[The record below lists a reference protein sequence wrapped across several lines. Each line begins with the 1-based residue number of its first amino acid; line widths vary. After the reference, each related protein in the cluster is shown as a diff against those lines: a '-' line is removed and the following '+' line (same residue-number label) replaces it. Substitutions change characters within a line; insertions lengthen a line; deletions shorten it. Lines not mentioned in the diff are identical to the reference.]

1 MVFNIILLIYF
12 NTIRIVLSFMFK
24 FKFMKQLI
32 ICLYIV
38 LNVLFSRTVYHIP
51 IEGTIDLGLPPY
63 IERSIK
69 EAEDNNALSIIFEV
83 NTFGG
88 RVDAATQI
96 KDAILDSKVPTVAF
110 INKRAI
116 SAGALI
122 SLSCEKI
129 YMTGGGT
136 IGATTAVD
144 MSGNKASEK
153 VISYMREEMA
163 STAEKRGRNKYI
175 ARGMVDEELE
185 FPNKIKKEYITTDN
199 EVDTLKTIIYYLVID
214 NDTVYVDDIEGRKQ
228 GNLITLTTEQA
239 LKYKIA
245 DKSADTFESVL
256 DSLGLSNVNVLK
268 KSENWSEAF
277 VRFLTNPVV
286 ASLLTTFGFLGIL
299 FELQSPGWGIPGS
312 VGLICLI
319 LSLSASYIAELAT
332 MNDLLVVLIGLLL
345 ILLEA
350 FFIPGFGIPGIA
362 GIAFILWGLYLLLLP
377 DVPVGGEVLSQAS
390 NGLIIGIIGGIIG
403 LFFLFRAMTRTKF
416 WRDLTSPDIQKKED
430 GYVASFG
437 WEKLVGEEAIT
448 ETDLHPS
455 GWIVV
460 NNERIFAVSEG
471 NFIEKNVKVIILSV
485 DGNRVVVRKN

>member
-1 MVFNIILLIYF
+1 M
-12 NTIRIVLSFMFK
+12 SK
-24 FKFMKQLI
+24 FKLMKQLI
-32 ICLYIV
+32 IYFYITSAF
-38 LNVLFSRTVYHIP
+38 LLSNTVYHIP

-69 EAEDNNALSIIFEV
+69 EAETNNAVSIIFTV

-129 YMTGGGT
+129 YMTGGAT

-163 STAEKRGRNKYI
+163 ATAEKRGRNKNI

-185 FPNKIKKEYITTDN
+185 FPSKVKNEYVTSDDEI
-199 EVDTLKTIIYYLVID
+199 DTVKTIIYYLIMD

-245 DKSADTFESVL
+245 DKSADTFNSVL
-256 DSLGLSNVNVLK
+256 DSLGFSNANVQTT
-268 KSENWSEAF
+268 SENWSENF

-319 LSLSASYIAELAT
+319 LSLGASYIAELAT
-332 MNDLLVVLIGLLL
+332 MNDFIIILIGMLC
-345 ILLEA
+345 IILEA
-350 FFIPGFGIPGIA
+350 LVIPGFGIPGIA
-362 GIAFILWGLYLLLLP
+362 GIVFILWGLYLLLLP
-377 DVPVGGEVLSQAS
+377 DIPVGEEVLSQAS
-390 NGLIIGIIGGIIG
+390 NGLVIGIIGGLIG
-403 LFFLFRAMTRTKF
+403 LVLFFKAMTKTKF
-416 WRDLTSPDIQKKED
+416 WNDLISPGVQSNDD
-430 GYVASFG
+430 GYVSSFG
-437 WEKLVGEEAIT
+437 LAQ
-448 ETDLHPS
+448 
-455 GWIVV
+455 
-460 NNERIFAVSEG
+460 
-471 NFIEKNVKVIILSV
+471 
-485 DGNRVVVRKN
+485 

>member
-1 MVFNIILLIYF
+1 MNIIRQVASSIVKFKYMKRIIIYF
-12 NTIRIVLSFMFK
+12 CIASGISLAN
-24 FKFMKQLI
+24 
-32 ICLYIV
+32 
-38 LNVLFSRTVYHIP
+38 TVYLIP
-51 IEGTIDLGLPPY
+51 IEGTIDLGLPPF
-63 IERSIK
+63 IERSIA
-69 EAEDNNALSIIFEV
+69 EAEENNAKAIIFEV

-122 SLSCEKI
+122 SLSCEKVF
-129 YMTGGGT
+129 MAGGAT

-144 MSGNKASEK
+144 MQGNKASEK

-163 STAEKRGRNKYI
+163 ATAEKRGRDKYI

-185 FPNKIKKEYITTDN
+185 FPNKVMKEFINDGEVIDTIKTK
-199 EVDTLKTIIYYLVID
+199 VYYLVID
-214 NDTVYVDDIEGRKQ
+214 GDTVRVDDIEGRKQ
-228 GNLITLTTEQA
+228 GNLITLTTEQS

-245 DKSADTFESVL
+245 DASIENFEAVL
-256 DSLGLSNVNVLK
+256 DTLGFSNLVVNK
-268 KSENWSEAF
+268 TTENWSENF

-332 MNDLLVVLIGLLL
+332 MSDLLVVLMGMLFLM
-345 ILLEA
+345 LEA
-350 FFIPGFGIPGIA
+350 FVFPGFGLAGVA
-362 GIAFILWGLYLLLLP
+362 GIVFILWGLYLLLLP
-377 DVPVGGEVLSQAS
+377 DVPVGEEVLSQAS
-390 NGLIIGIIGGIIG
+390 NGLIIGIIGGLVG
-403 LFFLFRAMTRTKF
+403 LVLLFRAMTKTKF
-416 WRDLTSPDIQKKED
+416 WRNLTSPDIQKKED

-437 WEKLVGEEAIT
+437 WEKYVGEEALT

-455 GWIVV
+455 GWINVGK
-460 NNERIFAVSEG
+460 ERVFALSEG
-471 NFIEKNVKVIILSV
+471 NFIDKNEKVVILSV
-485 DGNRVVVRKN
+485 DGNRVVVRKK

>member
-1 MVFNIILLIYF
+1 M
-12 NTIRIVLSFMFK
+12 SK
-24 FKFMKQLI
+24 FKLMKQLI
-32 ICLYIV
+32 IYFYIASAF
-38 LNVLFSRTVYHIP
+38 LLSDNVYHIP

-69 EAEDNNALSIIFEV
+69 EAETNNAVSIIFTI

-96 KDAILDSKVPTVAF
+96 KDAILNSKVPTVAF

-129 YMTGGGT
+129 YMTGGAT

-144 MSGNKASEK
+144 MSGKKASEK

-163 STAEKRGRNKYI
+163 STAEKRGRNKHI

-185 FPNKIKKEYITTDN
+185 FPSKVKNEYIKSDN
-199 EVDTLKTIIYYLVID
+199 EVDTVKTIIYYLIME
-214 NDTVYVDDIEGRKQ
+214 NDTIYVDDIEGRKQ

-245 DKSADTFESVL
+245 DRSADTFDSVL
-256 DSLGLSNVNVLK
+256 DSLGFSNANVQTT
-268 KSENWSEAF
+268 SENWSENF

-332 MNDLLVVLIGLLL
+332 MNDFLIILIGMLC
-345 ILLEA
+345 IILEA
-350 FFIPGFGIPGIA
+350 LVFPGFGIPGIA
-362 GIAFILWGLYLLLLP
+362 GIIFILWGLYLLLLP
-377 DVPVGGEVLSQAS
+377 DVPVGEEVLSQAS
-390 NGLIIGIIGGIIG
+390 NGLFIGIIGGLIG
-403 LFFLFRAMTRTKF
+403 LVLLFRAMTKTKF
-416 WRDLTSPDIQKKED
+416 WKDLTSPGGQNKED

-437 WEKLVGEEAIT
+437 WEKLVGEIALT

-471 NFIEKNVKVIILSV
+471 NFIDKNVKVIILSV
-485 DGNRVVVRKN
+485 DGNRVVVRKK